1 MVIAKHLR
9 VVSKLTLSDCD
20 LGSLAMRIS
29 IYIKHGVRPYYCPCV
44 TPQGLV

>member
-1 MVIAKHLR
+1 MIAKHLR

-29 IYIKHGVRPYYCPCV
+29 IYIKHGVL
-44 TPQGLV
+44 GLTIAHV